1 MKVLPL
7 ECYDMIL
14 DYDWLESYNPM
25 KVHWSAKWLSIP
37 YGSRSVFLQGIL
49 SKVSQGTIV
58 QVCQL
63 SEEGLNLVSNEDSSI
78 NPIVAP
84 EVQLLLIHVLGYL
97 LQTWPILHP
106 ESIVTPFFWC
116 RVLGL

>member
-63 SEEGLNLVSNEDSSI
+63 SEEDLNLVSNEDSSVS
-78 NPIVAP
+78 PIVAP
-84 EVQLLLIHVLGYL
+84 EVQLLLCWGICYKRGLSST
-97 LQTWPILHP
+97 Q
-106 ESIVTPFFWC
+106 
-116 RVLGL
+116 RVLSHHSFGVGC